1 MQQTGLK
8 MESCRMNFLSLDSPR
23 AALELEMATRFQR
36 SESSQTTA
44 SCRRETSIDSGS
56 EATEL
61 TETHEITIREPFTQE
76 SSETYSVPINTKNGF
91 VHYFQDDFDLMDC
104 RLRRSTSCSAILPFP
119 EDSAKQREIDRVALL
134 LHETGKCNPCAYYK
148 FKGDGCRNVLTCNFC
163 HLCSREEI
171 KTKKRQHA
179 KRMKQQ
185 HNLNKKLVLA
195 KAA

>member
-1 MQQTGLK
+1 M
-8 MESCRMNFLSLDSPR
+8 MESCGMNIFSLDSPR
-23 AALELEMATRFQR
+23 AALELEMAKQFQR
-36 SESSQTTA
+36 SASSQTTA
-44 SCRRETSIDSGS
+44 SSRRETSIDSGS

-76 SSETYSVPINTKNGF
+76 SSETYSVPINMKNGF

-134 LHETGKCNPCAYYK
+134 LHESGKCNPCAYFK
-148 FKGDGCRNVLTCNFC
+148 FKGDGCRNILSCQFC

-171 KTKKRQHA
+171 KQKKRRHA
-179 KRMKQQ
+179 KQMKKQ
-185 HNLNKKLVLA
+185 NKLNKNLVLA
-195 KAA
+195 EGA

>member
-1 MQQTGLK
+1 M
-8 MESCRMNFLSLDSPR
+8 MESCRMNIFSLDSPR
-23 AALELEMATRFQR
+23 AALELEMAKQFQR
-36 SESSQTTA
+36 SASSQTTA
-44 SCRRETSIDSGS
+44 SSRRETSIDSGS

-76 SSETYSVPINTKNGF
+76 SSETYSVPINMKNGF

-134 LHETGKCNPCAYYK
+134 LHESGKCNPCAYFK
-148 FKGDGCRNVLTCNFC
+148 FKGDGCRNILSCQFC

-171 KTKKRQHA
+171 KQKKRQHA
-179 KRMKQQ
+179 KQMKKQ
-185 HNLNKKLVLA
+185 NKLNKNLVLA
-195 KAA
+195 EGA